1 MNTHLGN
8 FVSVEQVSSI
18 SLRKDIGF
26 KTNVSHSDALM
37 ILKLWVASQVP
48 FNARY

>member
-1 MNTHLGN
+1 MSTHIGN
-8 FVSVEQVSSI
+8 FAFVEQVSSI

-37 ILKLWVASQVP
+37 ILKLWIASQVP
-48 FNARY
+48 FSARY